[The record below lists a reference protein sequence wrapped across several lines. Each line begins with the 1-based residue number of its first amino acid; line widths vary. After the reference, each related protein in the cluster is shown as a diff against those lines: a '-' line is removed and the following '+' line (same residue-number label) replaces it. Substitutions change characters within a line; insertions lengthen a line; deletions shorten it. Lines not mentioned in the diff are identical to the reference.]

1 MHAPGFAITEQ
12 VTSVVCHQ
20 HQEMGDSANE
30 WLYCTLCKRP
40 YNNDILTAITDT
52 TDSHST
58 NVDEPLTLSRVIPVQ
73 SVACSHILCLSC
85 VQQQASNLETTT
97 SNNADGSRIIQCPRC
112 GAKRAFDAE
121 NPIVSTIVCDLL
133 NDLQTIAH
141 TGKGINDSERI
152 ADESSDSRSDK
163 PTAVSQLSE
172 RNAVLPARL
181 PGAFSVQGIIE
192 NRPETLDEELQVAE
206 ARIID
211 EIPTVHAEALV
222 QQVTFCMRYRYLL
235 ITSFS
240 ILIILLFLVFL
251 LVIVPRQIRENEL
264 LAIVLNVSNQTD
276 VNGLGVPQTWAKNWI
291 LGLHNYGYDPARDRE
306 QIAQRYVFAT
316 LCWSLGCENFTV
328 SPADNECNWLPE
340 LLHCS
345 SDGKASNLTFG
356 KQKCS
361 FYFQFVSHQLLAISL
376 IHFSYQC
383 A

>member
-1 MHAPGFAITEQ
+1 MYVHH
-12 VTSVVCHQ
+12 HQ
-20 HQEMGDSANE
+20 QQDMGDSANE

-40 YNNDILTAITDT
+40 YSNDILTAITNTADG
-52 TDSHST
+52 HST
-58 NVDEPLTLSRVIPVQ
+58 NGDELLNLSRVIPVQ

-85 VQQQASNLETTT
+85 VQQQASNLETT
-97 SNNADGSRIIQCPRC
+97 SNNPDGSRMIQCPKC
-112 GAKRAFDAE
+112 GTESAFDAE
-121 NPIVSTIVCDLL
+121 NPIVSTIVCDLM
-133 NDLQTIAH
+133 NDMLTITH
-141 TGKGINDSERI
+141 TGIGINDSERV
-152 ADESSDSRSDK
+152 ADESIDSTSNK
-163 PTAVSQLSE
+163 PNTVNQNSE

-192 NRPETLDEELQVAE
+192 NMPVTLDEELQVAE

-222 QQVTFCMRYRYLL
+222 QQVTFCTRYRYLL
-235 ITSFS
+235 ITFFS
-240 ILIILLFLVFL
+240 ILITLLFLEFL
-251 LVIVPRQIRENEL
+251 LVIVPHQIRENNL

-291 LGLHNYGYDPARDRE
+291 LGSHNYGYDPTRDRE

-316 LCWSLGCENFTV
+316 LCWSLGCENFSV

-356 KQKCS
+356 KQKFS
-361 FYFQFVSHQLLAISL
+361 FT
-376 IHFSYQC
+376 FSFFHINC
-383 A
+383 